1 MLKLRSAKGSDK
13 ISSGVYRL
21 RYPYVSLTC
30 ITTGPAPGNLPTI
43 KVSGSNIVRD
53 HLLQAPLAICSD
65 PGSEPAAFSRQI
77 AHIARSTVKL
87 HLSVLYSPTH
97 RLSRSVTGQKQAVKP
112 CRSSHDPR
120 HALTVIP
127 P

>member
-30 ITTGPAPGNLPTI
+30 ITTGPAPGTLPTI

-65 PGSEPAAFSRQI
+65 HKSEASAFSRHLS
-77 AHIARSTVKL
+77 HIARSTVKL